1 VNGERTL
8 LDRFLAAIPY
18 AIGVLAVLGLLFW
31 QASARRTPTIFT
43 DELEW
48 SQLSRAIAATGHAA
62 RRGQDFSFKSLYA
75 FLIAPAWWITATGS
89 AYAVIKYVN
98 AIVMALAAVPTYFIA
113 RTMVSTRIAFVVAL
127 ATCCTTAL
135 YYAGFII
142 PEVAAYPTF
151 AFCAWLCIR
160 ALAGGGRWWIAG
172 AIVASLL
179 AVEVRGELI
188 TLPAALAIAAAVL
201 WVVGPRGQHLR
212 RDWGVLDHIG
222 AALLLIGA
230 FIVVNRILSPHAH
243 EWTTVTQSWQD
254 RLWSLG
260 LNAASALAIGLGL
273 LPFVGGLAS
282 LWIPERRHDPNWRA
296 FAAFT
301 GSAIVVVWLYT
312 GVKAA
317 YLSTIF
323 ATRVEE
329 RNLIYLGPLLLVGT
343 AVWLTSRIW
352 LPGLV
357 AAWALTA
364 FLVIHY
370 GYQLDYPYFEA
381 PGYGIATM
389 ANRAWHWNQHDIR
402 TGLVIAS
409 IVLLVLLLVVWAR
422 RTPTPAKRV
431 ALILVVVGGLT
442 WMLAGEITSSRGAAR
457 QSNTYATN
465 LAHPLDWVDRATSRQ
480 GTTFIGQD
488 ISSGEALGINLLEF
502 WNPSIKHVWSLDG
515 SAPGPGPTLT
525 PDLVNRYGTLSHDPG
540 LPYVV
545 TTDGVNLVGTVVAK
559 RPGLTVR
566 AINRHPWA
574 LQQATYGVSNDGW
587 ISGSSEEPRADGT
600 WAYFGPQRTP
610 GLVHVVVARKGF
622 CSKDAPGTHA
632 IVRIGPLALDEQHG
646 PEVAHA
652 TKTVRFKLE
661 NCGQRDITLRIAPPV
676 AVQVH
681 VSPTVRPSDYGAS
694 DNRDLGAQ
702 VGFSFT
708 PSR

>member
-1 VNGERTL
+1 VNGERSF

-31 QASARRTPTIFT
+31 QASARKTPTIFT

-62 RRGQDFSFKSLYA
+62 RRGESFDFKSLYA

-89 AYAVIKYVN
+89 AYAAIKYLN
-98 AIVMALAAVPTYFIA
+98 AILMTLAAVPTYLIA
-113 RTMVSTRIAFVVAL
+113 RTMVSTRAAFVVAL
-127 ATCCTTAL
+127 AACCTTAI
-135 YYAGFII
+135 YYAGFIL

-151 AFCAWLCIR
+151 VFCAWLSIR
-160 ALAGGGRWWIAG
+160 ALSGGGRWWIVG
-172 AIVASLL
+172 AIVADLL
-179 AVEVRGELI
+179 AAEVRGELI
-188 TLPAALAIAAAVL
+188 VLPAAFALAAAVL
-201 WVVGPRGQHLR
+201 WVVGPRGRHLR
-212 RDWGVLDHIG
+212 RNWGFLDHVG

-230 FIVVNRILSPHAH
+230 FIVVNRIISPHAQQ
-243 EWTTVTQSWQD
+243 WTTVTQSWQG

-282 LWIPERRHDPNWRA
+282 LWIPERKNDPSWRA
-296 FAAFT
+296 FASFT
-301 GSAIVVVWLYT
+301 GAAIVTVWLYT
-312 GVKAA
+312 AVKAA

-329 RNLIYLGPLLLVGT
+329 RNLIYLGPLLLIGT
-343 AVWLTSRIW
+343 AVWLSSRIW
-352 LPGLV
+352 LPGLL
-357 AAWALTA
+357 AAWGLTA

-381 PGYGIATM
+381 PGYGIAAM
-389 ANRAWHWNQHDIR
+389 ANRAWHWNQSDIR
-402 TGLVIAS
+402 TGFVFAS
-409 IVLLVLLLVVWAR
+409 IVLLVLLLVVWAK

-465 LAHPLDWVDRATSRQ
+465 LPKPLDWVDRATNRDAA
-480 GTTFIGQD
+480 TFIGQD
-488 ISSGEALGINLLEF
+488 IDSGQALGVNLLEF
-502 WNPSIKHVWSLDG
+502 WNRSIKHVYSLDG

-525 PDLVNRYGTLSHDPG
+525 PDLVNRFGILSHDPG

-545 TTDGVNLVGTVVAK
+545 TTDGVNLVGSFVDK

-566 AINRHPWA
+566 RIDRHPWA
-574 LQQATYGVSNDGW
+574 LQEATYGVSNDGW
-587 ISGSSEEPRADGT
+587 ISGSTEDPEANGT

-610 GLVHVVVARKGF
+610 GTVTVAVARRGF
-622 CSKDAPGTHA
+622 CSKEAPGTHA
-632 IVRIGPLALDEQHG
+632 TVRIGPLELNEQHA
-646 PEVAHA
+646 PRVARA
-652 TKTVRFKLE
+652 AKTVRFALP
-661 NCGQRDITLRIAPPV
+661 NCGHREITLRIAPPV

-681 VSPTVRPSDYGAS
+681 VSPTIRPSDYGAS
-694 DNRDLGAQ
+694 DNRELGAQ
-702 VGFSFT
+702 VGFKFT